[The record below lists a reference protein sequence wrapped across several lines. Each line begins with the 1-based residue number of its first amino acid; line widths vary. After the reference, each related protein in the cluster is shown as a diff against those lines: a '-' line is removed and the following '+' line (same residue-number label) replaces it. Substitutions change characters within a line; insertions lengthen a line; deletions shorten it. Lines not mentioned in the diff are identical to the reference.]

1 MKRKY
6 GICFAL
12 LLSVMTG
19 CAKADAQTAENIS
32 TAVSSGTTIAET
44 TVTTT
49 AIAATVTTTVSTST
63 AQPETTALTFVPE
76 TTIPETVPA
85 AATESLTAF
94 TTVSET
100 TIPETVPVS
109 ATESLT
115 AETETAY
122 ESFTGILIDEDC
134 SDFEDPELHDLP
146 CMLMDSCRASG
157 YGLNIQTEDG
167 AWQFVP
173 FDENGQKLAWVYLL
187 QTMQPDHLYVTITGT
202 NNEGVIH
209 VVQLAGRS

>member
-1 MKRKY
+1 MKQKY
-6 GICFAL
+6 SICFAL
-12 LLSVMTG
+12 LLSIMTG

-49 AIAATVTTTVSTST
+49 AIAATVTTS
-63 AQPETTALTFVPE
+63 APHPE
-76 TTIPETVPA
+76 I
-85 AATESLTAF
+85 TAF

-115 AETETAY
+115 AETESAY

-173 FDENGQKLAWVYLL
+173 FDENGQELAWDYLL
-187 QTMQPDHLYVTITGT
+187 QTMQPDHLYVTIKGT